1 MLRFSVFSFILV
13 VSIFSVQAK
22 SECDISGVWNH
33 SAKPAELLIDLNKS
47 EITVYSHD
55 NNKKAIGLVVLKA
68 FKPTSNATL
77 WTAQMYSAT
86 DDSFVDVQMVSE
98 GCSQLT
104 VSFDG
109 EEILELVR

>member
-1 MLRFSVFSFILV
+1 MLRFSVLSSILV
-13 VSIFSVQAK
+13 VSLFPVQAK

-33 SAKPAELLIDLNKS
+33 SAKPAELFVDLNKS

-68 FKPTSNATL
+68 LKPTSNPML
-77 WTAQMYSAT
+77 WNAQMYSAA
-86 DDSFVDVQMVSE
+86 DDSFVDVQIVSE
-98 GCSQLT
+98 GCNQLT
-104 VSFDG
+104 VSFDS

>member
-55 NNKKAIGLVVLKA
+55 NNKKSTWVSCFKGLKTNIKCYAVDRTGCIVRQTIRLLMYRWSQKA
-68 FKPTSNATL
+68 AVN
-77 WTAQMYSAT
+77 
-86 DDSFVDVQMVSE
+86 
-98 GCSQLT
+98 
-104 VSFDG
+104 
-109 EEILELVR
+109 